1 MTLIFEVSGISTCLC
16 RRSILLDLGKVSG
29 RVTAMRLC
37 ATEGCSM
44 SMPLLTKQK
53 AAFRGRIHSSG
64 RCQRYTPR
72 PLPLLER
79 DQA

>member
-53 AAFRGRIHSSG
+53 GAFRGPF
-64 RCQRYTPR
+64 T
-72 PLPLLER
+72 
-79 DQA
+79 

>member
-53 AAFRGRIHSSG
+53 GAFRGPFTRSG
-64 RCQRYTPR
+64 MKRGNVVQEAYST
-72 PLPLLER
+72 
-79 DQA
+79 